1 MKRFIAHMKGLS
13 FTNRMA
19 LYLIIILAVG
29 LLGGFIL
36 AMRSIEYQ
44 YTGPL
49 TCWTVVFTPI
59 GTACSIVLAFIVNK
73 SKAENTSATGDG
85 IKYALAMREVGAMA
99 GVKTPEVQG
108 NEVTLYAA
116 RPEI

>member
-36 AMRSIEYQ
+36 AMRSIECQ

-73 SKAENTSATGDG
+73 SKAENTSATGEG
-85 IKYALAMREVGAMA
+85 IKYALAMREAFRVEASVNNA
-99 GVKTPEVQG
+99 PAESAEDSAEVSP
-108 NEVTLYAA
+108 T
-116 RPEI
+116 I